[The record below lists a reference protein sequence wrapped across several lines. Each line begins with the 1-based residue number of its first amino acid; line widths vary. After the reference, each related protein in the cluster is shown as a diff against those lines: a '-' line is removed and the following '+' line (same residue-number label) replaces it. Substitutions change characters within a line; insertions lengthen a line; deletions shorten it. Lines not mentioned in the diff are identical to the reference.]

1 MLNQLAVEGF
11 FENKKT
17 PVEAKVGDLTPQ
29 SKAVNVTAKVVSK
42 TEVREIPM
50 GRDGSPHKVS
60 DALVGDET
68 GVVYLT
74 LWDDNIEKINEADTV
89 RVENGYVTLFKGNI
103 RLNIGKYGKLELAK
117 EPLSVEVNTENNVS
131 SKAYE
136 QERRPFR
143 GRGGGRGGYGG
154 GDRGRGGYGGGRRI
168 RRKRQRRQPGSSRWR
183 RLQTEILSFSM
194 LENKSNSFLTF
205 LSFSFVARGSYISSR
220 NLIMKSQKV
229 VLKLKGG
236 ASNCF

>member
-42 TEVREIPM
+42 TEIREIPM

-74 LWDDNIEKINEADTV
+74 LWDDNIEKVNEGDTV

-103 RLNIGKYGKLELAK
+103 RLNIGKYGKLEPAK
-117 EPLSVEVNTENNVS
+117 EPLTVEVNTENNVS

-143 GRGGGRGGYGG
+143 GGGGRGGYGG
-154 GDRGRGGYGGGRRI
+154 GGYGGGGGRGRGGYGGGGGYGGRGGDNRDRR
-168 RRKRQRRQPGSSRWR
+168 
-183 RLQTEILSFSM
+183 
-194 LENKSNSFLTF
+194 
-205 LSFSFVARGSYISSR
+205 
-220 NLIMKSQKV
+220 
-229 VLKLKGG
+229 GG
-236 ASNCF
+236 GGGYRPRY

>member
-11 FENKKT
+11 FENKKQ

-42 TEVREIPM
+42 TEIREIPM

-68 GVVYLT
+68 GVVYVT
-74 LWDDNIEKINEADTV
+74 LWDDNIEKVNENDTI

-103 RLNIGKYGKLELAK
+103 RLNIGKYGKLDPAK
-117 EPLSVEVNTENNVS
+117 EPLTVEVNTENNVS

-136 QERRPFR
+136 QERRPYR
-143 GRGGGRGGYGG
+143 GGGRGGGRGYGGGGGGYGG
-154 GDRGRGGYGGGRRI
+154 GDRRGGGGGGYGGNRDRD
-168 RRKRQRRQPGSSRWR
+168 R
-183 RLQTEILSFSM
+183 
-194 LENKSNSFLTF
+194 
-205 LSFSFVARGSYISSR
+205 RGS
-220 NLIMKSQKV
+220 
-229 VLKLKGG
+229 GG
-236 ASNCF
+236 SGGGYRPRY